1 MPKNKNSYR
10 DTDQAFKRSKAE
22 LWIERWAKASQY
34 FDEWESRH
42 KCKELAEYY
51 EGQQYE
57 PDTYPEGMDP
67 LVFNLFYSAVESRLP
82 LMSFTNPIAQI
93 KPKPGRMDWEPDA
106 AVQEANLRTDMVN
119 TFVTDP
125 RANFS
130 DILESA
136 IIDSQFY
143 FGLIEVGYSAE
154 WIENPNARKPV
165 LHSDESNEEIIDS
178 PKDNLIKDSQPT
190 ELPEAER
197 IFIKHIP
204 PREFRVGG
212 NDKWVTEQCSW
223 IGYREYFRNEDL
235 ESIPEFAKILEMSEE
250 QAHIR
255 SDDFVPED
263 RVDSNSETGSD
274 LNECYIIFDLR
285 KKARILLS
293 KTNGICLSETSFD
306 RLPLF
311 PLRFSKPAV
320 NHGWL
325 PIPPARSWKSPQDE
339 YNDTHRAQAAY
350 RQRALPKWIANDQA
364 FTDEA
369 EMDKLISPEPFTIS
383 KIQSTDPGAS
393 LIPVPYPALN
403 AEFARSL
410 ITSRDEFNFAAGTSL
425 DVSPA
430 SDRET
435 ATKSK
440 IVATRAGIRES
451 RVLGQVGK
459 WIGLIVREISLLQ
472 QERLTKPTWFRKTTD
487 LEPTLGEAK
496 TFEQAWQRIDPMS
509 ALTPNF
515 DFDADV
521 DIASLSPVAKEAN
534 KNNLLEF
541 LAIINQYPQ
550 FAFSPKM
557 LRYLANMLDL
567 RMEVV
572 IQEMQQL
579 AMVAQLGVAAKA
591 KEQLAMAGQ
600 AGAPSDPQQQ
610 GNAMAQ
616 RTVAQMQPP
625 AAEQINNQLAN
636 QVGIPQTQ

>member
-1 MPKNKNSYR
+1 MPKNQKSESQDFR
-10 DTDQAFKRSKAE
+10 TAVAE
-22 LWIERWAKASQY
+22 LWLQRWDKASRY
-34 FDEWESRH
+34 FDEWEKRH
-42 KCKELAEYY
+42 KCKELSEYY

-57 PDTYPEGMDP
+57 PEYYPEGMDP

-82 LMSFTNPIAQI
+82 LMSFQNPIAQI

-119 TFVTDP
+119 TFITDP

-143 FGLIEVGYSAE
+143 FGIVEVGYSAE

-165 LHSDESNEEIIDS
+165 LHSDESADEVIES
-178 PKDNLIKDSQPT
+178 PSQNLIAERQPE
-190 ELPEAER
+190 ELPEEER
-197 IFIKHIP
+197 VFVKHIP

-235 ESIPEFAKILEMSEE
+235 ESIPAFAKILEMTDKQST
-250 QAHIR
+250 IR

-263 RVDSNSETGSD
+263 RVDSTSETGTD
-274 LNECYIIFDLR
+274 LNECIIIFDLR
-285 KKARILLS
+285 KKSRILIS
-293 KTNGICLSETSFD
+293 KTNGVKLMETSFN

-325 PIPPARSWKSPQDE
+325 PIPPAKSWKAPQDE
-339 YNDTHRAQAAY
+339 YNNAHRAQEAY
-350 RQRALPKWIANDQA
+350 RQRALPKWLANDQA

-369 EMDKLISPEPFTIS
+369 EMDKLISAEPFTIS
-383 KIQSTDPGAS
+383 KMQSTDPGAMVV
-393 LIPVPYPALN
+393 PVPYPALN
-403 AEFARSL
+403 AEFGKSL

-459 WIGLIVREISLLQ
+459 WIGAIVREISLLQ
-472 QERLTKPTWFRKTTD
+472 QERLTKPTWFKKTTD

-496 TFEQAWQRIDPMS
+496 TFEQAWQRIDPIS
-509 ALTPNF
+509 ALKPNF
-515 DFDADV
+515 DFDADI
-521 DIASLSPVAKEAN
+521 DISSLSPVAKEQN

-591 KEQLAMAGQ
+591 KEQLAMAGD
-600 AGAPSDPQQQ
+600 AGAPTDPNAQ
-610 GNAMAQ
+610 GSAMAQ

-625 AAEQINNQLAN
+625 QAEQINNQLAN

>member
-1 MPKNKNSYR
+1 MAKKVDHDFRTSVA
-10 DTDQAFKRSKAE
+10 T
-22 LWIERWAKASQY
+22 LWTERWAKATKY
-34 FDEWESRH
+34 FEEWESKH
-42 KCKELAEYY
+42 KCKSLADYY
-51 EGQQYE
+51 EGQQYD
-57 PDTYPEGMDP
+57 PSTYPDGMDP
-67 LVFNLFYSAVESRLP
+67 LVFNLFYSTVESRLP
-82 LMSFTNPIAQI
+82 LMSFQNPIAQI
-93 KPKPGRMDWEPDA
+93 KPKPGRMDWEPDV

-130 DILESA
+130 DVLESA

-143 FGLIEVGYSAE
+143 FGIVEVGYSAE
-154 WIENPNARKPV
+154 WIENPNVRKPI
-165 LHSDESNEEIIDS
+165 LKTDESNDAIPDS
-178 PKDNLIKDSQPT
+178 PKDNLAKEQPE
-190 ELPEAER
+190 ELPEEER
-197 IFIKHIP
+197 IFVKHISP
-204 PREFRVGG
+204 KEVRIGG

-223 IGYREYFRNEDL
+223 IGYREFFRNEDL
-235 ESIPEFAKILEMSEE
+235 ASNPGFAKILEMSDE
-250 QAHIR
+250 ATAIR
-255 SDDFVPED
+255 SDDYVPVE
-263 RVDSNSETGSD
+263 NSANETGSD
-274 LNECYIIFDLR
+274 LNECLIIFDLR
-285 KKARILLS
+285 RKLRILIS
-293 KTNGICLSETSFD
+293 KTNGIQLSEKSFE
-306 RLPLF
+306 RVPLF

-320 NHGWL
+320 NHGWY
-325 PIPPARSWKSPQDE
+325 PIPPAKSWKTPQDE
-339 YNDTHRAQAAY
+339 YNEVHRAQAAY

-369 EMDKLISPEPFTIS
+369 EMDKLTSPEPFTIS

-393 LIPVPYPALN
+393 IIPVPYPALN
-403 AEFARSL
+403 AEFGRSL

-451 RVLGQVGK
+451 RVLGQVGT
-459 WIGLIVREISLLQ
+459 WMGRIIREISLIQ
-472 QERLTKPTWFRKTTD
+472 QERLTKKTWFKKTTD

-496 TFEQAWQRIDPMS
+496 TFEQAWQHIDPVS
-509 ALTPNF
+509 SLSPNF
-515 DFDADV
+515 DFDADI
-521 DIASLSPVAKEAN
+521 DLSSLSPVAREQN

-557 LRYLANMLDL
+557 LRYLASMLDL

-579 AMVAQLGVAAKA
+579 ALVAQLGVQAKA
-591 KEQLAMAGQ
+591 KEQLQGIAGN
-600 AGAPSDPQQQ
+600 AGAPEPQQQ
-610 GNAMAQ
+610 GQAMSQ

-625 AAEQINNQLAN
+625 DQEQINNQLNN
-636 QVGIPQTQ
+636 QVGLPPQ